1 MRFLS
6 FQFSDFSRALEHVWF
21 QFSKRI
27 LAFSKVVM
35 VQFDYYLD
43 STNHQPVEV
52 VIQLH
57 QLVLDTILYYATL
70 YAFTRGM
77 QYKYLKTFR
86 PLDYF
91 FVPRIFF
98 HC

>member
-6 FQFSDFSRALEHVWF
+6 FQFSDFSRTLEHVWF

-77 QYKYLKTFR
+77 QYKYLK
-86 PLDYF
+86 PLDRLLF
-91 FVPRIFF
+91 FCF
-98 HC
+98 

>member
-1 MRFLS
+1 M
-6 FQFSDFSRALEHVWF
+6 A
-21 QFSKRI
+21 
-27 LAFSKVVM
+27 
-35 VQFDYYLD
+35 QFDYYLD

-77 QYKYLKTFR
+77 QYKYLK
-86 PLDYF
+86 PLDRLLF
-91 FVPRIFF
+91 FCFKDIFSLLITVENVKST
-98 HC
+98 